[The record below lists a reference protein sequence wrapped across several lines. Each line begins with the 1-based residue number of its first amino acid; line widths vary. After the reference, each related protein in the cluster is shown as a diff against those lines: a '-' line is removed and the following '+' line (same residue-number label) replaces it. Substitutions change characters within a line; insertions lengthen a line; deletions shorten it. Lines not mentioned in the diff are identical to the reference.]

1 MARRVGIRGAMTPDT
16 ARSGSRAWIA
26 LVAVVP
32 VVFLAY
38 FFVYPLV
45 TILATGLVEDGR
57 LATSAFT
64 QLVTDPAMRGIAW
77 FTLWQAL
84 VSTIL
89 TLIIGIPAAYVFAR
103 YRFPGRSLLRS
114 LTLVP
119 FVLPT
124 IVVGVAF
131 LALIGPGSPI
141 GIDLRGTIWAILF
154 AHVFYNVAV
163 VIRGVGAFWEQIDPR
178 LEDAARA
185 LGASRWRAFREVT
198 LPILRPAILSSASLV
213 FLFSFTSFG
222 VILVLGDLHHTTIEV
237 EIWRQATAFFRLD
250 LAAALAVLQL
260 VGVTTILTVY
270 ARVRKRL
277 TTELRLRPAGEI
289 AQPPKTRGDRA
300 VIAATLATLGL
311 IVAAPIVILV
321 ARSFSTPD
329 GLGLGHYANLLDPP
343 RASALFVSPVEAI
356 GNSLSYAIP
365 AVAIAAA
372 VGLMAATVVVSA
384 RGRVARFFDTA
395 IMLPLGTSAVTIGF
409 GFLVALDEP
418 VDLRASLLLIPIAH
432 ALVAI
437 PFVVRSTIP
446 VMESVQQRL
455 REAASVLGASPLRAW
470 REVDFPLVARALLV
484 GAVFSFAISL
494 GEFGATSFIVRPD
507 TTTIPIAIFRLLGR
521 PGTFGEAMAMAV
533 VLMTVTALAALAI
546 ESVRGARSGGV

>member
-1 MARRVGIRGAMTPDT
+1 MTP
-16 ARSGSRAWIA
+16 ASGRSGARTWLA
-26 LVAVVP
+26 LVAVAP
-32 VVFLAY
+32 AVFLAY

-57 LATSAFT
+57 FAASAFT
-64 QLVTDPAMRGIAW
+64 QVITDPAVRRVAW
-77 FTLWQAL
+77 FTLWQAT
-84 VSTIL
+84 VSTAL
-89 TLIIGIPAAYVFAR
+89 TLAVGLPTAYVFAR
-103 YRFPGRSLLRS
+103 YRFPGRTLLRS

-124 IVVGVAF
+124 IVVAVAF
-131 LALIGPGSPI
+131 LALFGPGSPL
-141 GIDLRGTIWAILF
+141 GVDLRGSIWAILL

-178 LEDAARA
+178 LEEAARS

-222 VILVLGDLHHTTIEV
+222 VILVLGDIRHSTLEV

-260 VGVTTILTVY
+260 LGVTAILVAY
-270 ARVRKRL
+270 SRVRQRM
-277 TTELRLRPAGEI
+277 TAELRLRPVDQIARSPRTTGE
-289 AQPPKTRGDRA
+289 RA
-300 VIAATLATLGL
+300 VVSAALAGLGL
-311 IVAAPIVILV
+311 IVIVPIAVLI
-321 ARSFSTPD
+321 ARSLTTAD
-329 GLGLGHYANLLDPP
+329 GFGFDHYARLLDPP
-343 RASALFVSPVEAI
+343 EGSAIFVSPLEAM
-356 GNSLSYAIP
+356 GNSLSFALP
-365 AVAIAAA
+365 AVGIAAII
-372 VGLMAATVVVSA
+372 GLMAATVVVWS
-384 RGRVARFFDTA
+384 RGRAAQFFDTA
-395 IMLPLGTSAVTIGF
+395 VMLPLGTSAVTIGF

-418 VDLRASLLLIPIAH
+418 VDLRAALLLIPVAH

-437 PFVVRSTIP
+437 PFVVRSTVP
-446 VMESVQQRL
+446 VMEAVQHRL

-470 REVDFPLVARALLV
+470 REVDLPLVARALLV
-484 GAVFSFAISL
+484 GAVFAFAISL
-494 GEFGATSFIVRPD
+494 GEFGATSFIVRPN

-533 VLMTVTALAALAI
+533 VLMAVTALAALAI
-546 ESVRGARSGGV
+546 ESIRGTRSGGV

>member
-1 MARRVGIRGAMTPDT
+1 MRSATR
-16 ARSGSRAWIA
+16 RSGSRAWLA

-32 VVFLAY
+32 AMFLTY

-45 TILATGLVEDGR
+45 TILLTGLVEDGR
-57 LATSAFT
+57 FVASAFT
-64 QLVTDPAMRGIAW
+64 KVVTDPAVRRVAW
-77 FTLWQAL
+77 FTLWQATL
-84 VSTIL
+84 STVL
-89 TLIIGIPAAYVFAR
+89 TLAVGMPAAYVFAR
-103 YRFPGRSLLRS
+103 YRFPGRAFLRS

-131 LALIGPGSPI
+131 LALTGPGSPV
-141 GIDLRGTIWAILF
+141 GVDLRGTIWAILL
-154 AHVFYNVAV
+154 AHVFYNIAV

-178 LEDAARA
+178 LEDAARS

-213 FLFSFTSFG
+213 FLFTFTSFG
-222 VILVLGDLHHTTIEV
+222 VILVLGDIRHSTLEV

-260 VGVTTILTVY
+260 LGVTTILVIY
-270 ARVRKRL
+270 SRVRRRM
-277 TTELRLRPAGEI
+277 TTELQLRPVGQVAR
-289 AQPPKTRGDRA
+289 PPKTVGERA
-300 VIAATLATLGL
+300 VVAATLVGLGL
-311 IVAAPIVILV
+311 IVVVPIAVLV
-321 ARSFSTPD
+321 LRSLATAD
-329 GLGLGHYANLLDPP
+329 GFGFDHYAHLLDPP
-343 RASALFVSPVEAI
+343 RASAIFVSPVEAI
-356 GNSLSYAIP
+356 GNSLSFALP
-365 AVAIAAA
+365 AVGIAAII
-372 VGLMAATVVVSA
+372 GLMAATVVVWS
-384 RGRVARFFDTA
+384 RGRAARFFDTA
-395 IMLPLGTSAVTIGF
+395 VMLPLGTSAVTIGF

-418 VDLRASLLLIPIAH
+418 IDLRASLVLIPVAH

-455 REAASVLGASPLRAW
+455 REAASVLGASPIRAW
-470 REVDFPLVARALLV
+470 REVDLPLVTRALLV
-484 GAVFSFAISL
+484 GAVFAFAISL
-494 GEFGATSFIVRPD
+494 GEFGATSFIVRPN

-546 ESVRGARSGGV
+546 ELVRGARSGGV

>member
-1 MARRVGIRGAMTPDT
+1 MRPRGTRNGRRFWV
-16 ARSGSRAWIA
+16 A

-32 VVFLAY
+32 VAFLGY
-38 FFVYPLV
+38 FFVYPLA
-45 TILATGLVEDGR
+45 TILATGLVTDGR
-57 LATSAFT
+57 IATSAFT
-64 QLVTDPAMRGIAW
+64 QLVTDPAMRSIAW

-84 VSTIL
+84 VSTAL
-89 TLIIGIPAAYVFAR
+89 TLLFGLPAAYVFAR
-103 YRFPGRSLLRS
+103 FRFPGRALLRS

-124 IVVGVAF
+124 IAVGVAF
-131 LALIGPGSPI
+131 LALLGPGSPI
-141 GIDLRGTIWAILF
+141 GVDLRGTIWAILL
-154 AHVFYNVAV
+154 AHVFYNIAI

-178 LEDAARA
+178 LEDAARS

-198 LPILRPAILSSASLV
+198 LPLLRPAILSSAALV
-213 FLFSFTSFG
+213 FLFTFTSFG
-222 VILVLGDLHHTTIEV
+222 VILVLGDLQHTTLEV

-260 VGVTTILTVY
+260 IGVTTILAAY
-270 ARVRKRL
+270 SRIRNRQ
-277 TTELRLRPAGEI
+277 TTELPLRPASEI
-289 AQPPKTRGDRA
+289 ARPPTTTGERA
-300 VIAATLATLGL
+300 VIAMVLAGL
-311 IVAAPIVILV
+311 AFIVAAPIVVLI
-321 ARSFSTPD
+321 ARSLSTPS
-329 GLGLGHYANLLDPP
+329 GFGFAHYVNLVDPP
-343 RASALFVSPVEAI
+343 KASALFVTPAEAI

-365 AVAIAAA
+365 AVVIAAG

-384 RGRVARFFDTA
+384 RGRTARLFDTVL
-395 IMLPLGTSAVTIGF
+395 MLPLGTSAVTIGF

-446 VMESVQQRL
+446 VMESVQHRL

-470 REVDFPLVARALLV
+470 REVDFPLIARALLV
-484 GAVFSFAISL
+484 GAVFSFAISI

-507 TTTIPIAIFRLLGR
+507 TTTMPVAIFRLLGR

-533 VLMTVTALAALAI
+533 VLMTITALAALVI
-546 ESVRGARSGGV
+546 ESLRGTRSGGV